1 VALNPD
7 TGKLAWHFQ
16 PSPHDV
22 HDWDAVETPV
32 LLDAEFKGKPRKLLA
47 QRAGMDFTFCWIG
60 LMDSIGGGSIYRSN
74 VGHRT

>member
-1 VALNPD
+1 ML
-7 TGKLAWHFQ
+7 
-16 PSPHDV
+16 

-47 QRAGMDFTFCWIG
+47 QASRNGFYFLLDRTKWTVF
-60 LMDSIGGGSIYRSN
+60 GGGSIYRSN